1 MDRQRFL
8 IQLGVFSIIVALI
21 NIGLHQVPQMAT
33 HQMLTWLGW
42 FFFTFFSLFMFIIGE
57 RTAKSTNKHSFTN
70 AALGFTAGK
79 MFLTLIF
86 IVAYSEVVHPES
98 PFFVLPFM
106 ITYFCFTIFETYF
119 MMRLGKI
126 KPKE

>member
-21 NIGLHQVPQMAT
+21 NTGLHQMPQIAD
-33 HQMLTWLGW
+33 HQILTWSGW
-42 FFFTFFSLFMFIIGE
+42 FFFTLFSLLMFIIGE
-57 RTAKSTNKHSFTN
+57 RTARSTNKHSFTN

-86 IVAYSEVVHPES
+86 IVTYSKIVHPES
-98 PFFVLPFM
+98 PLFVLPFM

-119 MMRLGKI
+119 MMKLGKI